1 MTLNTKC
8 FQSTFGTS
16 ISGLLKEGPE
26 PTTVSCGYV
35 AMTPEAIKYVA
46 VIYKPTLFVAVTP
59 EAIKYVAVI
68 YKPSLFVAVTPEAIK
83 NVALIYKPSLFVA
96 VTPEAIKYV
105 AVIYKPSLTC
115 RHLQADH
122 SGTQTHDN
130 LFTGKPSCDV
140 QTQWLEPEWLIC
152 LFTKHK

>member
-35 AMTPEAIKYVA
+35 AM
-46 VIYKPTLFVAVTP
+46 TP

-140 QTQWLEPEWLIC
+140 QTQWLEPE
-152 LFTKHK
+152 